1 MKSGRPLVNTF
12 RTWRDSLT
20 MSAPGGAKQ
29 DNPPQGRDF
38 RF

>member
-1 MKSGRPLVNTF
+1 MSPIGRHFSDMARQPDDV
-12 RTWRDSLT
+12 RSR
-20 MSAPGGAKQ
+20 GAKQ